1 VTTEAQRLRAAIART
16 DRLLNKHSGTD
27 AMTRTQRSVLGA
39 VARMS
44 PHRLSGLAAREG
56 LNPTMLSR
64 VVGSL
69 ETDGLVRRRP
79 ADDDGRQIVAEITP
93 AGAVLYER
101 HQKERTVLIEDYVAS
116 LSASDA
122 TRLWKALPLLEGLAE
137 HLQAQA

>member
-1 VTTEAQRLRAAIART
+1 
-16 DRLLNKHSGTD
+16 
-27 AMTRTQRSVLGA
+27 
-39 VARMS
+39 
-44 PHRLSGLAAREG
+44 
-56 LNPTMLSR
+56 MLSR